1 MKDDIIKKL
10 EKEGFQP
17 EIAEIKRE
25 YFDYTG
31 YPKPLKKYSLS
42 FKSQNYSVEEMYNW
56 MVGHATNDWGMPY
69 VHKITDIFAASQS
82 SSIFGDVQARLT
94 AQQNQASQLLAT
106 TSAMTKDLFKRVR
119 ELRQIRE
126 RLAYYDMSSTKK
138 PLSERKKS
146 AARGAENTLKDT
158 WITLV
163 EGGGENAGSVY
174 GMARKVEFTILP
186 DLFFQAPPLKT
197 EEIKEY
203 VKSLDFNPAVKNAV
217 ERKLYQYN
225 TWKENTYKELQFK
238 EKFQKKL
245 IYQHYQNVR
254 TYLQWIRPY
263 LKNIKKLGNNDDLM
277 NSHAI
282 ISSFQTSLIEI
293 EVLVQKPNKK
303 ISHPLKKGPIS
314 DQDKKHLIHNSVI
327 ILHFLYETNPSMDYH
342 AKDAWNQKGP
352 IHIGKVD
359 ANIRAYG
366 WTDAEIE
373 KYKKIKEEEDIALLE
388 AIDYTLKDEQDLLGE
403 DLKQVLDEVGK
414 DLGKKLYNQV
424 QEKQETLEEVK
435 KKQKE
440 FRGQALE
447 PFTSIISGLK
457 EIAID
462 PFFDTSG
469 LFQSKPLDI
478 KKTEDF
484 KNAQKSAG
492 GEAKTIAWQ
501 IYKNYKKAH
510 RMFAW

>member
-1 MKDDIIKKL
+1 MKEDIVKKL
-10 EKEGFQP
+10 EDEGF
-17 EIAEIKRE
+17 EAEVAEVKRE
-25 YFDYTG
+25 FFDYTG
-31 YPKPLKKYSLS
+31 YPKPIKKYSLS

-56 MVGHATNDWGMPY
+56 MVGHAMNDWGMPY
-69 VHKITDIFAASQS
+69 VHKITDIFAASQG
-82 SSIFGDVQARLT
+82 SSIFGDIQGRLT
-94 AQQNQASQLLAT
+94 AQQNQASQLLQT
-106 TSAMTKDLFKRVR
+106 TSVMTKDLFKRVR

-138 PLSERKKS
+138 PLAERKKS

-197 EEIKEY
+197 EEIKGY
-203 VKSLDFNPAVKNAV
+203 VKGIDFNPAVKNAL
-217 ERKLYQYN
+217 ERKLYQFN
-225 TWKENTYKELQFK
+225 TWKENTYKELLFK

-263 LKNIKKLGNNDDLM
+263 LKNIKKLGNNEDLM

-282 ISSFQTSLIEI
+282 ISSFQTSMIEI
-293 EVLVQKPNKK
+293 EVLVQKPVKK
-303 ISHPLKKGPIS
+303 IAHPIKKGPVP
-314 DQDKKHLIHNSVI
+314 DADKKELIHNAVV
-327 ILHFLYETNPSMDYH
+327 ILHFLYETTPSMDYH
-342 AKDAWNQKGP
+342 AKDAWHQKGP
-352 IHIGKVD
+352 IHIGRVD

-366 WTDAEIE
+366 WTDAQIE
-373 KYKKIKEEEDIALLE
+373 KYKKIKEAEDIALLE
-388 AIDYTLKDEQDLLGE
+388 AIDYTLKDEQALLGD

-414 DLGKKLYNQV
+414 DLGKKLYNEV
-424 QEKQETLEEVK
+424 PEEKESAEDVK
-435 KKQKE
+435 KKMKE
-440 FRGQALE
+440 LQGSALE
-447 PFTSIISGLK
+447 PFTSVFQGLK

-469 LFQSKPLDI
+469 LFQTKVLDI
-478 KKTEDF
+478 TKTKEYEG
-484 KNAQKSAG
+484 AQNSAG
-492 GEAKTIAWQ
+492 GDAKTVAWQ